1 MTGRKRESE
10 VERKSRTLGL
20 RMALMSERRLKRL
33 RLKKSVARANM
44 TTDVAT
50 MVASFLWSAYE
61 DVRLYTN
68 DCSVALQYALLAL
81 K

>member
-1 MTGRKRESE
+1 
-10 VERKSRTLGL
+10 
-20 RMALMSERRLKRL
+20 
-33 RLKKSVARANM
+33 
-44 TTDVAT
+44 